1 MIIRKRTATTTTA
14 LALLLVAALSTPA
27 MGHHSYAMYDTA
39 VEKTLTGKLV
49 RFIIGANHSQYVLRV
64 LNADGTEAVTEKG
77 EPLTWQVETQAAAQL
92 ARIGITDKSFPIGTV
107 FTVTFSPLLREI
119 HEAAEHSPEVE
130 GQERQDHDRVGSHAI
145 PASLLSLAVLRS
157 QTHRSG

>member
-107 FTVTFSPLLREI
+107 FTVTFSPLRDGRNGGAQRGTALIMCGDKLPAGGCNEKTGKKF
-119 HEAAEHSPEVE
+119 
-130 GQERQDHDRVGSHAI
+130 GQGN
-145 PASLLSLAVLRS
+145 
-157 QTHRSG
+157 